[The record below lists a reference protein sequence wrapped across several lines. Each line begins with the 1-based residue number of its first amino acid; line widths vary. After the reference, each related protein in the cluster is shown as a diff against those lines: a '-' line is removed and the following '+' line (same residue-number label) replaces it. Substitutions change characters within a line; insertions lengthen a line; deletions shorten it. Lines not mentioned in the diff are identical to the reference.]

1 MENQQ
6 IGPQAEPKDKMLE
19 DSKVCM
25 NSRWRKLTLELHS
38 VKSKWSNSEQQF
50 TTSSSHIIQK
60 GITLTAFSGMTGKG
74 KPSIIGSGATDHMI
88 EYKKLFTLYVPS
100 PQNHRVKIVDR
111 SHSMVTGIG
120 TIEISHNITLKAVLH
135 VPKLSCNLLSIS
147 KITKD
152 LNCVVN
158 FSPSIC
164 ISGLDF
170 EKDDWQC

>member
-25 NSRWRKLTLELHS
+25 NSRWRKLTLELHF

-111 SHSMVTGIG
+111 TRFREGRLAM
-120 TIEISHNITLKAVLH
+120 LR
-135 VPKLSCNLLSIS
+135 IS
-147 KITKD
+147 KGYTTSRRTF
-152 LNCVVN
+152 LCVVE
-158 FSPSIC
+158 FKLLCAILP
-164 ISGLDF
+164 
-170 EKDDWQC
+170 

>member
-25 NSRWRKLTLELHS
+25 NS
-38 VKSKWSNSEQQF
+38 
-50 TTSSSHIIQK
+50 
-60 GITLTAFSGMTGKG
+60 SGMTGKG

-111 SHSMVTGIG
+111 TRFREGRLAM
-120 TIEISHNITLKAVLH
+120 LR
-135 VPKLSCNLLSIS
+135 IS
-147 KITKD
+147 KGYTTSRRTF
-152 LNCVVN
+152 LCVVE
-158 FSPSIC
+158 FKLLCAILP
-164 ISGLDF
+164 
-170 EKDDWQC
+170 